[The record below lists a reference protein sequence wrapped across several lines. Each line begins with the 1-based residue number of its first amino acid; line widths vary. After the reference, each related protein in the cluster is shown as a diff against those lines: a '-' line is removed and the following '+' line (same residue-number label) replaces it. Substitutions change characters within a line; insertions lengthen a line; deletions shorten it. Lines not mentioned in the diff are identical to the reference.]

1 MSEMTI
7 TASTR
12 TISGRKT
19 NQLRAEGEVP
29 AVMYGFETEPTSLK
43 LDRNNLERLLS
54 KAGTSTVIKLDVE
67 GSAHDVLIQEIQ
79 RHPIS
84 DDITHADFRRV
95 DMSKKVEASI
105 SITLEGEAP
114 AVKALGGTL
123 LQSLEEIEVVA
134 LPSALMKEITVSVE
148 SLETFDDVLRVSD
161 LKMPEGIE
169 LITDAEKAIASVQ
182 PPRSE
187 EEMEALDEAVDGD
200 VSNVEVTSEKKDEE
214 SEDGES
220 KEESSDK

>member
-1 MSEMTI
+1 MTI

>member
-1 MSEMTI
+1 
-7 TASTR
+7 
-12 TISGRKT
+12 
-19 NQLRAEGEVP
+19 
-29 AVMYGFETEPTSLK
+29 MYGFETEPTSLK